1 MEQNILQLYY
11 LFFLNSRYFKKIF
24 YLILEKGEGR
34 EKERER
40 NIDRLPLARALTWGQ
55 ACNPDMCPDLELN
68 WWPFAGWDDAQPTEP
83 QQSGLYYLNLN
94 ELKIKCHLH

>member
-40 NIDRLPLARALTWGQ
+40 NIDRLPLAPNWG
-55 ACNPDMCPDLELN
+55 PGP
-68 WWPFAGWDDAQPTEP
+68 QPRHVP
-83 QQSGLYYLNLN
+83 
-94 ELKIKCHLH
+94 